1 MKKVLIVA
9 YYWPPAGG
17 PGVQRWLK
25 FVNYLPEFGIG
36 PIVYVPENA
45 NYPIIDKSL
54 EEEIPSRVKVIKKP
68 ILEPY
73 KFASLFAKKETKE
86 ISAGL
91 IKTKEKTNFMQELL
105 LAIRG
110 NLFIPD
116 ARKFWVKPSVSF
128 LKIYLEEN
136 EINTIITTGPPH
148 SLHLIGLKLKQALN
162 LTWIADFRDPWT
174 SIGYHKKLKLS
185 KNSAKKHRELEREVL
200 QNASHIITTSFT
212 TKKEFEQITT
222 KPITVITNGYETYKK
237 PSVKK
242 DNYFTVAHIG
252 SLLSERNPRVLWKA
266 LSELIKENEAFKKAF
281 RLRLVGKVSQVVEQT
296 LKEYNLENYLEK
308 TGYVPHEEAIKFQY
322 QSTLLLLIEIDKPE
336 TQAII
341 PGKLFEYLYTQ
352 KPILAIGP
360 KDWDVQKILTKVG
373 AQQSFLYTEKN
384 SVKAYITKVFENYL
398 KGQTHL
404 KLHGLED
411 FSRKNLTKKLSKL
424 IESAV

>member
-17 PGVQRWLK
+17 PGVQRWLN
-25 FVNYLPEFGIG
+25 FVKYLPEFGIE
-36 PIVYVPENA
+36 PIVYVPENPS
-45 NYPIIDKSL
+45 YPIIDKSL
-54 EEEIPSRVKVIKKP
+54 EKEILPQLKIIKKP

-73 KFASLFAKKETKE
+73 KLASLFAKKETKE

-91 IKTKEKTNFMQELL
+91 IKTKEKTSVLQEVL

-128 LKIYLEEN
+128 LKTYLQEN
-136 EINTIITTGPPH
+136 EIKTIITTGPPH
-148 SLHLIGLKLKQALN
+148 SLHLIGLKLQQALN
-162 LTWIADFRDPWT
+162 ITWIADFRDPWT

-185 KNSAKKHRELEREVL
+185 KTSAKKHRELEKEVL
-200 QNASHIITTSFT
+200 QNASHIITTSFS
-212 TKKEFEQITT
+212 TKKEFEQLTP
-222 KPITVITNGYETYKK
+222 KSVSVITNGYETYKK
-237 PSVKK
+237 PVVKP

-252 SLLSERNPRVLWKA
+252 SLLSERNPKMLWQA
-266 LSELIKENEAFKKAF
+266 LSELTRENKAFKEAF
-281 RLRLVGKVSQVVEQT
+281 RLLLVGKVSTVVEQM
-296 LKEYNLENYLEK
+296 LRKFELGSYLDK
-308 TGYVPHEEAIKFQY
+308 KGYVTHEEAIKFQY
-322 QSTLLLLIEIDKPE
+322 ESNLLLLIEIDKPE

-341 PGKLFEYLYTQ
+341 PGKLFEYLYTK

-360 KDWDVQKILTKVG
+360 ENWDVQIILTQVG
-373 AQQSFLYTEKN
+373 AGQSFLYNQKN
-384 SVKAYITKVFENYL
+384 AIKKDILKVFEAYQENKSQL
-398 KGQTHL
+398 Q
-404 KLHGLED
+404 LHDLEE